1 MTFNQIMA
9 LLLAL
14 GLVGSHAWVYHLGGQ
29 ETRKDAAEQ
38 RITEMVAT
46 QEIIDAERARA
57 DKAEQALREKL
68 NEPEAAPKIRTVV
81 RENPSSC
88 VIPKPVDDR
97 VREAGD
103 KANAAIR
110 SSL

>member
-1 MTFNQIMA
+1 MTFKQIMA

-29 ETRKDAAEQ
+29 ETRREAAEL
-38 RITEMVAT
+38 RMADMTAT
-46 QEIIDAERARA
+46 QVIIDAERARA
-57 DKAEQALREKL
+57 NKAEQALREKL

-97 VREAGD
+97 VREAGN
-103 KANAAIR
+103 KANASIR